1 MVALGNKP
9 QFACMANH
17 ISSLP
22 MICLDVA
29 QLYRSAMFLVLY
41 VEFESCFRTLDRALL
56 LLLRYLCRKNRGLSQ
71 QVIKTQMQWGVR

>member
-17 ISSLP
+17 VGSLP
-22 MICLDVA
+22 KTCLDVA

-41 VEFESCFRTLDRALL
+41 VDFDSCFRTLDTASLL
-56 LLLRYLCRKNRGLSQ
+56 L
-71 QVIKTQMQWGVR
+71 